1 MIFHSRANV
10 FLAASLSCLAGFTD
24 AVGFRTLGGYFVS
37 FMSGNSTRLGVN
49 FSEFELSYASFIPLA
64 IIVLFTLGVMVGAII
79 RGQAPRRKEAFVLGF
94 VSLCLVAAALLS
106 SWKLTTPSI
115 IFMILGMGASNNV
128 FMKEGEVSVGVTYMT
143 GTLVKLGQR
152 LAGRW
157 TENSGKP
164 WFPYLVLWTGLI
176 IGAILGSLGYSFL
189 GLQCLWG
196 AAVWSAALL
205 CFYLLKPAI

>member
-1 MIFHSRANV
+1 M

-64 IIVLFTLGVMVGAII
+64 IIVLFTLGVMAGAII
-79 RGQAPRRKEAFVLGF
+79 RGQALRRKEAFVLGF

-106 SWKLTTPSI
+106 LWNITTASI

-128 FMKEGEVSVGVTYMT
+128 FMKEGEVSIGVTYMT

-157 TENSGKP
+157 TENSAKP
-164 WFPYLVLWTGLI
+164 WFPYLVLWLGLV
-176 IGAILGSLGYSFL
+176 IGAVLGSLGYSLL
-189 GLQCLWG
+189 GLQCLWV
-196 AAVWSAALL
+196 AAIWSAGLL
-205 CFYLLKPAI
+205 CFYLRKTDI